1 MAATAPPALSTRPVI
16 VDCTPST
23 TSAGGPSSSVIM
35 AAINPTVTRPPPRA
49 SAALSDLFLLML
61 DILGVSAE
69 CAAAIRWG
77 SRFCEGFG

>member
-1 MAATAPPALSTRPVI
+1 M
-16 VDCTPST
+16 
-23 TSAGGPSSSVIM
+23 
-35 AAINPTVTRPPPRA
+35 
-49 SAALSDLFLLML
+49 SDLFLLML

>member
-1 MAATAPPALSTRPVI
+1 VVHHGSHQSDGHEAAAE
-16 VDCTPST
+16 
-23 TSAGGPSSSVIM
+23 G
-35 AAINPTVTRPPPRA
+35 